1 MAGNLWRLSER
12 SLFDWRKEMEDPTTR
27 KGAQAVAFLV
37 TVAVILMG
45 VTVGL
50 VPLLFDDSSEARKV
64 LAAVIFGSLAA
75 IAGRAILRSMAGE
88 ATGEKA
94 VAFEEGA
101 QPEPVLVLAGVD
113 LRDAALP
120 AVDLG
125 RSELTNALL
134 SGVDFNAA
142 RLQASR
148 LSGASLQG
156 ADLRQADLRLADL
169 RDGDLRG
176 ADLRATD
183 LRGALHANAR
193 WEGALYNEA
202 TNWPEGIPPK
212 EAVLVTEIREPVQ

>member
-1 MAGNLWRLSER
+1 
-12 SLFDWRKEMEDPTTR
+12 MEDPITR
-27 KGAQAVAFLV
+27 KKAQAIALLVAA
-37 TVAVILMG
+37 AVIG
-45 VTVGL
+45 VGAAVGP
-50 VPLLFDDSSEARKV
+50 VPLLFDDPSEARKI
-64 LAAVIFGSLAA
+64 LAAAVSGSLAA
-75 IAGRAILRSMAGE
+75 IAAWRILRSMAGE
-88 ATGEKA
+88 MLGEKD
-94 VAFEEGA
+94 VALEEGS

-148 LSGASLQG
+148 LSGANLQG
-156 ADLRQADLRLADL
+156 SDLRQADFRLADL
-169 RDGDLRG
+169 RDGDFRG

-193 WEGALYNEA
+193 WEGAIYNEA
-202 TNWPEGIPPK
+202 TQWPEGTPP
-212 EAVLVTEIREPVQ
+212 EGAVLVTEIREPGL